1 MPGVN
6 PSLPHSE
13 SYLCTGVQVSL
24 DKVLY
29 ITGFQP
35 DAEKSTV
42 HHMMVVGCDSPVDI
56 EPGEPNLWNC
66 GGSLGEAGLRSPGS
80 ACPGSKSSQTLF
92 MWSLAAGK

>member
-29 ITGFQP
+29 ITG
-35 DAEKSTV
+35 KVLYIT
-42 HHMMVVGCDSPVDI
+42 
-56 EPGEPNLWNC
+56 
-66 GGSLGEAGLRSPGS
+66 
-80 ACPGSKSSQTLF
+80 
-92 MWSLAAGK
+92 GKVQSNNSIYRTEI